1 MVSRSQCCQNSFA
14 VVLFLFLASAVGPGC
29 SSLKTREQVSK
40 DSRPA
45 RAQPETAR
53 PGAMPTPPPIVTSQP
68 TPEDSGADALP
79 IQASPS
85 PVPTPPISTPQP
97 GDTFLNRELPKIGL
111 ILGPGGLKTY
121 AHVGVLREF
130 ARARIPIHAI
140 AGLEWGAFMAAA
152 YSEKAMA
159 NDVDWKAFRLRESD
173 LPTSGVLRGYRA
185 ISLEDFDS
193 FLKTVFPSGSAEKG
207 RVPFGC
213 PAVWKRDR
221 FQWQATG
228 YIKEVVARCLPF
240 PPLVSGTK
248 GFTAAADALEES
260 AHWLRSKGA
269 TLVILVNVL
278 GSGET
283 LGEKLAEDQ
292 YGTSVL
298 WTEIRRQLLKAR
310 APVVNWVVSVNT
322 TGQKIDD
329 FEARRASV
337 EMGAKSAEDLT
348 TKLTKQYGF

>member
-1 MVSRSQCCQNSFA
+1 MRRFWLSQGGMS
-14 VVLFLFLASAVGPGC
+14 VFLGLSILGASLTGC
-29 SSLKTREQVSK
+29 TGLRTREDVSK
-40 DSRPA
+40 DPSQSRT
-45 RAQPETAR
+45 QTDQNR
-53 PGAMPTPPPIVTSQP
+53 PRVSPTPPPLVTSQP

-79 IQASPS
+79 PQVAPT
-85 PVPTPPISTPQP
+85 PVPTPPLVSTLP

-111 ILGPGGLKTY
+111 ILGPGGLKAY

-130 ARARIPIHAI
+130 ARARVPVHAI

-152 YSEKAMA
+152 YSEKALA

-173 LPTSGVLRGYRA
+173 LPSSGVLRGYRA
-185 ISLEDFDS
+185 KSLDDFDS
-193 FLKTVFPSGSAEKG
+193 FLKMVFPGGSADKG

-240 PPLVSGTK
+240 PPLVGGTK
-248 GFTAAADALEES
+248 GFTAAADAVEES
-260 AHWLRSKGA
+260 AQWLRSKGA
-269 TLVILVNVL
+269 NLIILVNVL
-278 GSGET
+278 GSGEA

-298 WTEIRRQLLKAR
+298 WTEIRRELLKAR

-322 TGQKIDD
+322 SEQKLDD
-329 FEARRASV
+329 FDGRRASV
-337 EMGAKSAEDLT
+337 ELGAKSAQDLT
-348 TKLTKQYGF
+348 SKLTKQYGF

>member
-1 MVSRSQCCQNSFA
+1 MIRRAGLRLLLGLSLVSLIAGCTGLRTREDAPKDARSTKDQRSQPD
-14 VVLFLFLASAVGPGC
+14 SARLNVN
-29 SSLKTREQVSK
+29 
-40 DSRPA
+40 
-45 RAQPETAR
+45 
-53 PGAMPTPPPIVTSQP
+53 PTPPPLVTSQP

-79 IQASPS
+79 SQAAPT
-85 PVPTPPISTPQP
+85 PIPTPPLVSNQP

-130 ARARIPIHAI
+130 ARARIPVHAV

-152 YSEKAMA
+152 YSEKAQA

-173 LPTSGVLRGYRA
+173 LPSSGVLRGYRA
-185 ISLEDFDS
+185 KSVDEFDS

-240 PPLVSGTK
+240 PPLVAGTK
-248 GFTAAADALEES
+248 GFTAAADAVEES
-260 AHWLRSKGA
+260 AQWLRSKGA
-269 TLVILVNVL
+269 NLIILVNVL

-292 YGTSVL
+292 YGTSIL
-298 WTEIRRQLLKAR
+298 WTEIRRQLLKSR
-310 APVVNWVVSVNT
+310 APTVNWVASVNT
-322 TGQKIDD
+322 SAQKVDD
-329 FEARRASV
+329 FDGRRASV
-337 EMGAKSAEDLT
+337 ELGAKAAQDLT
-348 TKLTKQYGF
+348 SKLTKQYGF